1 MNVENMHIE
10 FKVRIDKS
18 DSLEYADF
26 LPEEI
31 DIFLNRAQDVITE
44 QLYGAGALTEINE
57 LWKVWRLEY
66 PLTSYQPSARFPN
79 GYYVDISSI
88 TDFLYHV
95 NSYTQVT
102 RTSFPTITTAEYILN
117 NEISSNIAD
126 AYAVNSYNRPT
137 FKNPVIFFEENT
149 TRIVLLVDYYTNATS
164 GFYIEY
170 IKIPTRISL
179 EDSTDCDLNE
189 RLHRKIIDLAV
200 VFAEKDIEK
209 TQPQ

>member
-1 MNVENMHIE
+1 MHIE

-31 DIFLNRAQDVITE
+31 DIFLNRAQDVMTE
-44 QLYGAGALTEINE
+44 QLYLAGAFTEINE
-57 LWKVWRLEY
+57 LWERNAGKFPISTY
-66 PLTSYQPSARFPN
+66 TPDIRFPN
-79 GYYVDISSI
+79 GYFIDISGI

-95 NSYTQVT
+95 KSYTKVT
-102 RTSFPTITTAEYILN
+102 RTAFPAITTAEYISN
-117 NEISSNIAD
+117 VEIPFNIAD
-126 AYAVNSYNRPT
+126 AYATNSYNRPT

-149 TRIVLLVDYYTNATS
+149 TRIVLLVDYYTATPT
-164 GFYIEY
+164 GFYLEY

-179 EDSTDCDLNE
+179 ETTTDCDLNE